1 MKTPVPASSDEPQAA
16 GGRATRSCRL
26 LWEADPLL
34 AVVPQ
39 LRAAGHVADVA
50 ELNAELAA
58 LLRDFQVS
66 ARTRV
71 VQTRRIGQATQV
83 LAALIDQVVA
93 SMPWGADANWR
104 SLSATAARPGEPG
117 PVEPPG
123 QRLLAIARESSGDPG
138 MRELV
143 AVALA
148 LGFQSADDAY
158 VAQVRAELGG
168 PDRQYLR
175 HAGRETHTDREL
187 SPQWRSPVQRRSAL
201 GGWLPLWVS
210 SLGALA
216 ALAALYLGL
225 ELSLASKSDQLYA
238 RMAALKM
245 PAATAAQPLPASTP
259 RLAGLLADQVAGREL
274 SVRDEIDRSVIV
286 VPGSE
291 LFEPG
296 GTTLRPAATPLV
308 RAIAAALERSPGR
321 IELIGHT
328 DGALTYSAR
337 YPSDWDFS
345 VERAHALEESL
356 RGLGI
361 RASRLAY
368 DGRAGLEPLRAE
380 GGGSSGWGDGRVE
393 IVLLAGR

>member
-1 MKTPVPASSDEPQAA
+1 MKTPVPGSGDEPQAA
-16 GGRATRSCRL
+16 GGRATRDGRL

-34 AVVPQ
+34 AVVPR
-39 LRAAGHVADVA
+39 LRATGRVADLA

-66 ARTRV
+66 ARTRGV
-71 VQTRRIGQATQV
+71 ETRRIGQATQV
-83 LAALIDQVVA
+83 LAALIDQVVT
-93 SMPWGADANWR
+93 SMPWGADAGWR
-104 SLSATAARPGEPG
+104 SLTAMAARPGEPP
-117 PVEPPG
+117 PVQPPS

-138 MRELV
+138 MRELIG
-143 AVALA
+143 VALA
-148 LGFQSADDAY
+148 LGFKSGDDVD
-158 VAQVRAELGG
+158 VAQVRAELGV
-168 PDRQYLR
+168 PDQ
-175 HAGRETHTDREL
+175 HTEREL
-187 SPQWRSPVQRRSAL
+187 SPQWRSPVQRRGAL

-225 ELSLASKSDQLYA
+225 ELSLASKSDRLYA
-238 RMAALKM
+238 RLAAVKM
-245 PAATAAQPLPASTP
+245 PAAVAARPLPAPTP
-259 RLAGLLADQVAGREL
+259 RLAGLLADPAAGRKL

-296 GTTLRPAATPLV
+296 GTTLRTAATPLV

-328 DGALTYSAR
+328 DGAVTYSAR

-345 VERAHALEESL
+345 VERAHALEQSL

-368 DGRAGLEPLRAE
+368 DGRAGLEPLHAE
-380 GGGSSGWGDGRVE
+380 GSGSSEWGDGRVE

>member
-1 MKTPVPASSDEPQAA
+1 MRE
-16 GGRATRSCRL
+16 CRL
-26 LWEADPLL
+26 LWEADPVL
-34 AVVPQ
+34 ALVPR
-39 LRAAGHVADVA
+39 LRATGQVADLA

-58 LLRDFQVS
+58 LLHDFQVS
-66 ARTRV
+66 ARTRGV
-71 VQTRRIGQATQV
+71 ETRRIAQATQV

-93 SMPWGADANWR
+93 SMPWGADADWR
-104 SLSATAARPGEPG
+104 SLSAMTARPAEPH
-117 PVEPPG
+117 PVQPAG
-123 QRLLAIARESSGDPG
+123 QRLLAIARESSGDPAL
-138 MRELV
+138 RELI

-148 LGFQSADDAY
+148 LGFQSANDAY
-158 VAQVRAELGG
+158 APRVQAELGI
-168 PDRQYLR
+168 PDRQHLS
-175 HAGRETHTDREL
+175 HAGRARHTAGETHTEREL

-210 SLGALA
+210 GLGALA

-225 ELSLASKSDQLYA
+225 ELALAAKSDRLYA

-245 PAATAAQPLPASTP
+245 PTATAAQPLPAPEP

-286 VPGSE
+286 VPGSQ

-296 GTTLRPAATPLV
+296 GTTLLPAATPLL